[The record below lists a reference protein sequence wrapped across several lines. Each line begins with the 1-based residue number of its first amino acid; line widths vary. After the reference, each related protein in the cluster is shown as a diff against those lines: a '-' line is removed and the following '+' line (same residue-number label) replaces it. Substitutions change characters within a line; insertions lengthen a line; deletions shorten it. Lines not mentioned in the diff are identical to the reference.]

1 MPLEQAIQEN
11 TAALHSLLAFLQ
23 SGSAPTLAIRDGGEV
38 IQPQAAVGENTASDT
53 AEASPA
59 KPEVAAKKTAK
70 SSATAERDEQPA
82 TEPAGVTYDQAAKA
96 IQELAKAKG
105 RDAAIEV
112 LKQFGAAKL
121 PEVKESDFAAVVA
134 ACGAA

>member
-38 IQPQAAVGENTASDT
+38 NQPQAAVGENTASDT
-53 AEASPA
+53 AEAPPA

-70 SSATAERDEQPA
+70 SSAKAEDEQPA
-82 TEPAGVTYDQAAKA
+82 TEAAGVTYDQAAKA

-112 LKQFGAAKL
+112 LKKFGAAKL

-134 ACGAA
+134 ACEAA

>member
-53 AEASPA
+53 AEAPPA
-59 KPEVAAKKTAK
+59 KPEVAAK
-70 SSATAERDEQPA
+70 SSAKAEDEQPA
-82 TEPAGVTYDQAAKA
+82 TEAEGVTYDQASKA

-134 ACGAA
+134 ACEAA